1 MIAFSFQHKT
11 KYSDRNSIRYNGVK
25 IDLKRKRILKFY
37 NSEKRIIR
45 ISAEL
50 VMYEPEITYNF
61 AIVVC

>member
-1 MIAFSFQHKT
+1 MAFSFQHKT

-25 IDLKRKRILKFY
+25 GALKRKRILKFTIQK
-37 NSEKRIIR
+37 KRIIR

-50 VMYEPEITYNF
+50 VMYDPEITYNL